1 MPQIEI
7 SQFVKSK
14 LDELKEEEEHKSY
27 DSTLRS
33 LLNKSLLGPLYNIGV
48 EFAKDEPSES

>member
-27 DSTLRS
+27 DSVLRS
-33 LLNKSLLGPLYNIGV
+33 LLNKTLLGSLYNIGV
-48 EFAKDEPSES
+48 ELAEDEPSES